1 MKEILI
7 KNISIGD
14 ELLIG
19 QVINT
24 NAAWLGEHLSEA
36 GFQLDSIITIGDS
49 EKAILD
55 AFDACMDADLV
66 LVTGGLGPTADDI
79 TKPTVCK
86 FFDTELEFCQAAYDN
101 LVSLF
106 KRRGFQ
112 MSERNRGQA
121 MLPKSCEYIPN
132 TYGTAPCMWLE
143 KKGVAFVFMPGV
155 PFEMKGIFTDELLPR
170 IKERFQAIPYEKRVV
185 MTTGIGESFL
195 ADKIKDWEDALPEF
209 LSLAYLPQYGMV
221 RLRLSGRHEDAQML
235 HETLDHEV
243 AKLVSLIS
251 EYIFAMQDQPI
262 ERTVFDLL
270 KNKGM
275 TFASAESCTGG
286 NIAHVITLI
295 PGSSE
300 VFKGTAVTY
309 ATPMKTKV
317 LSVPAEMI
325 EKYGV
330 VSQEVVESMA
340 IGVRDLME
348 ADFGVATTGVAGPS
362 GGTEE
367 NPVGTVWIGVASPSS
382 VVSKRFNFGKDR
394 ENVINRAT
402 IAAYEMLRQ
411 QIIDYPKPRRGE
423 R

>member
-1 MKEILI
+1 MKEIVI

-24 NAAWLGEHLSEA
+24 NAAWLGDHLSA
-36 GFQLDSIITIGDS
+36 SGFQLDSSLTIGDS

-55 AFDACMDADLV
+55 AFNACMDSDLV

-86 FFDTELEFCQAAYDN
+86 FFDTELEFCQEAYDN
-101 LVSLF
+101 VVALF

-121 MLPKSCEYIPN
+121 MLPKACEYIPN

-143 KKGVAFVFMPGV
+143 KKGVAFAFMPGV

-170 IKERFQAIPYEKRVV
+170 IKQRFHAVPYEKRVI

-195 ADKIKDWEDALPEF
+195 ADKIKDWEEALPDF
-209 LSLAYLPQYGMV
+209 LSLAYLPQHGMV
-221 RLRLSGRHEDAQML
+221 RLRLSGRHENAGLL
-235 HETLDHEV
+235 HATLDDQVE
-243 AKLVSLIS
+243 KLTRLIS

-270 KNKGM
+270 INKGK
-275 TFASAESCTGG
+275 TFALAESCTGG

-295 PGSSE
+295 PGSSK
-300 VFKGTAVTY
+300 VFKGAAVTY
-309 ATPMKTKV
+309 ANATKTKV
-317 LSVPAEMI
+317 LGVPSEMI
-325 EKYGV
+325 ERRGV
-330 VSQEVVESMA
+330 VSQDVVESMA
-340 IGVRDLME
+340 KGVRNLMD
-348 ADFGVATTGVAGPS
+348 ADYGVATTGIAGPS
-362 GGTEE
+362 GGTDE
-367 NPVGTVWIGVASPSS
+367 NPVGSVWIGVASASN
-382 VVSKRFNFGKDR
+382 VVSKCFNFGKDR

-411 QIIDYPKPRRGE
+411 ELIG
-423 R
+423 

>member
-1 MKEILI
+1 MRQII
-7 KNISIGD
+7 VKNISIGD

-24 NAAWLGEHLSEA
+24 NAAWLGEQLAAH
-36 GFQLDSIITIGDS
+36 GFQLDSTLTIGDS

-55 AFDACMDADLV
+55 AFNACMDADLV

-86 FFDTELEFCQAAYDN
+86 FFGTELEFCQEAYDN
-101 LVSLF
+101 IVALF
-106 KRRGFQ
+106 NRRGFQ
-112 MSERNRGQA
+112 MSERNMGQA
-121 MLPKSCEYIPN
+121 MLPKTCQYIPN

-143 KKGVAFVFMPGV
+143 KDGTVFVFMPGV
-155 PFEMKGIFTDELLPR
+155 PFEMKGIFNDELLPR
-170 IKERFQAIPYEKRVV
+170 FKERFHAVPYEKRVV

-195 ADKIKDWEDALPEF
+195 ADKIKEWEENLPDF

-221 RLRLSGRHEDAQML
+221 RLRLSGRHENADLL
-235 HETLDHEV
+235 HATLDNEIE
-243 AKLVSLIS
+243 KLTALIS
-251 EYIFAMQDQPI
+251 DYIFSMEDKPI
-262 ERTVFDLL
+262 ERVVFDLL
-270 KNKGM
+270 INKGM

-300 VFKGTAVTY
+300 IFKGTAVTY

-317 LSVPAEMI
+317 LGVPAETI
-325 EKYGV
+325 ENHGV
-330 VSQEVVESMA
+330 VSQQVVEAMA
-340 IGVRDLME
+340 KGVRDLME

-367 NPVGTVWIGVASPSS
+367 TPVGTVWIGVASARG
-382 VVSKRFNFGKDR
+382 VVSKCFNFGKDR

-411 QIIDYPKPRRGE
+411 QIIVP
-423 R
+423 

>member
-1 MKEILI
+1 MSEIII

-24 NAAWLGEHLSEA
+24 NAAWLGEHLSNA
-36 GFQLDSIITIGDS
+36 GFQLDSSLTIGDS
-49 EKAILD
+49 EQAILD
-55 AFDACMDADLV
+55 AFNACMDADLV

-86 FFDTELEFCQAAYDN
+86 FFGTELEFCQAAYDN
-101 LVSLF
+101 VVALF

-112 MSERNRGQA
+112 MSERNRSQA
-121 MLPKSCEYIPN
+121 MLPKSCEYVPN

-143 KKGVAFVFMPGV
+143 KNNVVFAFMPGV

-170 IKERFQAIPYEKRVV
+170 IKQRFHAVPYEKRVI

-195 ADKIKDWEDALPEF
+195 ADKIKEWEEALPKF

-221 RLRLSGRHEDAQML
+221 RLRLSGRHEDAELL
-235 HETLDHEV
+235 HQTLDDQIG
-243 AKLVSLIS
+243 KLSQLIR

-270 KNKGM
+270 INIGK

-309 ATPMKTKV
+309 ATATKTKV
-317 LSVPAEMI
+317 LGVPAETI
-325 EKYGV
+325 EQYGV
-330 VSQEVVESMA
+330 VSREVVERMA
-340 IGVRDLME
+340 AGVRSLME
-348 ADFGVATTGVAGPS
+348 SDYGVATTGVAGPG
-362 GGTEE
+362 GGTDE
-367 NPVGTVWIGVASPSS
+367 NPVGTVWIGVATPTGL
-382 VVSKRFNFGKDR
+382 VSKRFNFGKDR
-394 ENVINRAT
+394 ENVISRAT

-411 QIIDYPKPRRGE
+411 QII
-423 R
+423 

>member
-1 MKEILI
+1 MKEIVI

-24 NAAWLGEHLSEA
+24 NAAWLGEHLSTS
-36 GFQLDSIITIGDS
+36 GFQLDSSLTIGDS

-55 AFDACMDADLV
+55 AFNACMDADLV

-86 FFDTELEFCQAAYDN
+86 FFDTELEFCQEAYDN
-101 LVSLF
+101 VVALF

-121 MLPKSCEYIPN
+121 MLPKACEYIPN

-143 KKGVAFVFMPGV
+143 KNGAAFAFMPGV

-170 IKERFQAIPYEKRVV
+170 IKQRFHAVPYEKRVI

-195 ADKIKDWEDALPEF
+195 ADKIKDWEEALPDF
-209 LSLAYLPQYGMV
+209 LSLAYLPQHGMV
-221 RLRLSGRHEDAQML
+221 RLRLSGRHEDAGLL
-235 HETLDHEV
+235 HATLDDQVE
-243 AKLVSLIS
+243 KLTRLIS

-270 KNKGM
+270 INKGK
-275 TFASAESCTGG
+275 TFALAESCTGG

-295 PGSSE
+295 PGSSK
-300 VFKGTAVTY
+300 VFKGAAVTY
-309 ATPMKTKV
+309 ANATKTRV
-317 LSVPAEMI
+317 LGVPSEMI
-325 EKYGV
+325 ERRGV
-330 VSQEVVESMA
+330 VSQDVVESMA
-340 IGVRDLME
+340 KGVRNLMD
-348 ADFGVATTGVAGPS
+348 ADYGVATTGIAGPS
-362 GGTEE
+362 GGTDE
-367 NPVGTVWIGVASPSS
+367 NPVGTVWIGVASASD
-382 VVSKRFNFGKDR
+382 VVSKCFNFGKDR
-394 ENVINRAT
+394 ENIINRAT

-411 QIIDYPKPRRGE
+411 ELIG
-423 R
+423 

>member
-132 TYGTAPCMWLE
+132 TYGTASCMWLE

-170 IKERFQAIPYEKRVV
+170 IKERFQAIPYEKRVI

-362 GGTEE
+362 GGSEE
-367 NPVGTVWIGVASPSS
+367 NPVGTVWIGVASPSG

-411 QIIDYPKPRRGE
+411 QIID
-423 R
+423 

>member
-1 MKEILI
+1 MKEIVI

-24 NAAWLGEHLSEA
+24 NAAWLGDHLSA
-36 GFQLDSIITIGDS
+36 SGFQLDSSLTIGDS

-55 AFDACMDADLV
+55 AFNACMDADLV

-86 FFDTELEFCQAAYDN
+86 FFNTELEFCQEAYDN

-121 MLPKSCEYIPN
+121 MLPKACEYVPN

-143 KKGVAFVFMPGV
+143 KEGVAFVFMPGV
-155 PFEMKGIFTDELLPR
+155 PFEMKGIFNDELLPR
-170 IKERFQAIPYEKRVV
+170 IKKRFHAVPYEQRVI

-195 ADKIKDWEDALPEF
+195 ADKIKDWEDALPDY
-209 LSLAYLPQYGMV
+209 LSLAYLPQHGMV
-221 RLRLSGRHEDAQML
+221 RLRLSGRHEDTVIL
-235 HETLDHEV
+235 HEALDREV
-243 AKLVSLIS
+243 ARLVDLIS
-251 EYIFAMQDQPI
+251 QYIFAMQDQPI

-270 KNKGM
+270 INKGM

-300 VFKGTAVTY
+300 VFKGSTVTY
-309 ATPMKTKV
+309 ATPTKTKV
-317 LSVPAEMI
+317 LGVPAEVI
-325 EKYGV
+325 EKHGV
-330 VSQEVVESMA
+330 VSQEVVERMA
-340 IGVRDLME
+340 TGVRDLME

-367 NPVGTVWIGVASPSS
+367 NPVGTVWIGLATPIG
-382 VVSKRFNFGKDR
+382 VVSQRFNFGKDR
-394 ENVINRAT
+394 ENIINRAT

-411 QIIDYPKPRRGE
+411 QLI
-423 R
+423 

>member
-1 MKEILI
+1 MAYLCTNLNVMKKIII

-24 NAAWLGEHLSEA
+24 NAAWLGEQLSNA
-36 GFQLDSIITIGDS
+36 GFQLDSTLTIGDS

-55 AFDACMDADLV
+55 AFHACMDADLV

-101 LVSLF
+101 VVSLF
-106 KRRGFQ
+106 QRRGFQ

-121 MLPKSCEYIPN
+121 MLPKACEYVPN

-143 KKGVAFVFMPGV
+143 KEGVAFAFMPGV

-170 IKERFQAIPYEKRVV
+170 IKERFHAIPYEKRVI

-195 ADKIKDWEDALPEF
+195 ADKIKEWEDALPDF
-209 LSLAYLPQYGMV
+209 LSLAYLPQHGMV
-221 RLRLSGRHEDAQML
+221 RLRLSGRHEDAALL
-235 HETLDHEV
+235 HATLDDEV
-243 AKLVSLIS
+243 EKLKGLIS
-251 EYIFAMQDQPI
+251 EYIFSMQDQPI

-270 KNKGM
+270 INKGL

-286 NIAHVITLI
+286 NIAHVFTLI
-295 PGSSE
+295 PGSSQA
-300 VFKGTAVTY
+300 FKGGAVTY
-309 ATPMKTKV
+309 ATPTKTKV
-317 LSVPAEMI
+317 LGVPSEII

-340 IGVRDLME
+340 SGVRNLME
-348 ADFGVATTGVAGPS
+348 ADFGVATTGIAGPS
-362 GGTEE
+362 GGTDET
-367 NPVGTVWIGVASPSS
+367 PVGTMWVAVASSNG
-382 VVSKRFNFGKDR
+382 VISKYFNFGKDR
-394 ENVINRAT
+394 VNVINRAT

-411 QIIDYPKPRRGE
+411 QLL
-423 R
+423 

>member
-1 MKEILI
+1 MKEIVI

-24 NAAWLGEHLSEA
+24 NAAWLGEHLSA
-36 GFQLDSIITIGDS
+36 SGFQLDSSLTIGDS

-55 AFDACMDADLV
+55 AFNACMDADLV

-86 FFDTELEFCQAAYDN
+86 FFDTELGFCQEAYDN
-101 LVSLF
+101 VVALF

-121 MLPKSCEYIPN
+121 MLPKACEYIPN

-143 KKGVAFVFMPGV
+143 KKGVAFAFMPGV
-155 PFEMKGIFTDELLPR
+155 PFEMKGIFNDELLPR
-170 IKERFQAIPYEKRVV
+170 IKERFHAVPYEKRVI
-185 MTTGIGESFL
+185 MTTGIGESYL
-195 ADKIKDWEDALPEF
+195 ADKIKDWEDALPDF
-209 LSLAYLPQYGMV
+209 LSLAYLPQHGMV
-221 RLRLSGRHEDAQML
+221 RLRLSGRHEDAAL
-235 HETLDHEV
+235 LLETLDREV
-243 AKLVSLIS
+243 ARLVDLIP
-251 EYIFAMQDQPI
+251 EYIFAMKDQPI
-262 ERTVFDLL
+262 ERTVFELL
-270 KNKGM
+270 INKGM

-300 VFKGTAVTY
+300 VFKGSTVTY
-309 ATPMKTKV
+309 ATPTKTKV
-317 LSVPAEMI
+317 LGVPAEVI
-325 EKYGV
+325 EKHGV
-330 VSQEVVESMA
+330 VSQEVVERMA
-340 IGVRDLME
+340 TGVRDLME

-367 NPVGTVWIGVASPSS
+367 NPVGTVWIGLATPIG
-382 VVSKRFNFGKDR
+382 VVSQRFNFGKDR
-394 ENVINRAT
+394 ENIINRAT

-411 QIIDYPKPRRGE
+411 QLI
-423 R
+423 